1 MNRQRVRN
9 VRIKAVRF
17 EYLERVR
24 NDEFCAY
31 TAVGSDGLEHLF
43 ATYRTVTPRGDRF
56 RFKFLD

>member
-1 MNRQRVRN
+1 MNGQRVRN

-31 TAVGSDGLEHLF
+31 IVGQRAVGRDAFPEG
-43 ATYRTVTPRGDRF
+43 VGDRNM
-56 RFKFLD
+56 RLIALRAR